1 MPSSSE
7 LKTTKAR
14 LIAEDTEI
22 VTRGLN
28 TPEDK
33 AKHKKY
39 LDDLDLVQIDIDN
52 LEKIEK
58 WERSLPASVP
68 AASTSSSI
76 IVLPD
81 SPEKRKAKVNEAARV
96 FFRGGEGALSAE
108 QRDLLGTS
116 DSTGG
121 ALVSQSF
128 DDVFIEASKYYGPI
142 FNMVHRKDA
151 ETGDPTKFVV
161 SDSTNQNF
169 TLLAEG
175 SSASGIKQQPTLF
188 SDIVDTDSLVSSF
201 VYSVQEASDSFD
213 LFSFLNRQAGM
224 AVGRMREKLVT
235 LGQDGPGTTLPN
247 SAGGLLANVPT
258 GVTSPSGT
266 LAAGP
271 SYQELVALGGSV
283 DRSYW
288 VNGSYMASPSVET
301 FLRQQVT
308 TTGSPF
314 YPLDPDTGLI
324 LISGRPLI
332 PNASM
337 PPIGTPSAP
346 IVTFGTYDAFW
357 NVLNTGIRIKVI
369 GNSDGNPSLAFLTR
383 QMVIWTRVGQSIG
396 LSNSVKALVS
406 SSS

>member
-1 MPSSSE
+1 
-7 LKTTKAR
+7 
-14 LIAEDTEI
+14 
-22 VTRGLN
+22 
-28 TPEDK
+28 
-33 AKHKKY
+33 
-39 LDDLDLVQIDIDN
+39 
-52 LEKIEK
+52 
-58 WERSLPASVP
+58 
-68 AASTSSSI
+68 
-76 IVLPD
+76 
-81 SPEKRKAKVNEAARV
+81 
-96 FFRGGEGALSAE
+96 
-108 QRDLLGTS
+108 LLGTS